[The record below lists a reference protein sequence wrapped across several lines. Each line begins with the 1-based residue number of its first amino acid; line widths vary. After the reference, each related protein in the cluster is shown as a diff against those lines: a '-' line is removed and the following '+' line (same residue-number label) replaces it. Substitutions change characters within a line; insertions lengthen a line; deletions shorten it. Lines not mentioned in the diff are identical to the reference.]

1 MEIRRSKPGDLPAIL
16 ALYGSARDFMRKSGN
31 LTQWEGIDAPET
43 RAEADIAEGRS
54 FLCCE
59 GDEILAVFAFEPE
72 ADDPTYREITDGRWP
87 DEGPYGV
94 LHRIA
99 VGTPGRDVAGFC
111 FDWCAARC
119 RQLRADTH
127 ESNRAMQR
135 AMEKNGFRRCGVIRV
150 ADGSERI
157 AFYRPETVWI
167 PQDEGRRR
175 KLGWL
180 CGGLYALALALMLIL
195 MGDILRALEISPLW
209 LLPAAALFALPGVLT
224 IAPRLKKGGGVGV
237 GPEGLDHHLAEP
249 ALHGFFPWS
258 DFRAAAFD
266 RRQRE
271 LELELRDPD
280 AFFDALPKRTRRTL
294 RQRRIRSDVLPLPCL
309 LLTKPDRQR
318 LARLAR
324 NFLEASDPSK

>member
-1 MEIRRSKPGDLPAIL
+1 MEIRRSKPEDLNPIL
-16 ALYGSARDFMRKSGN
+16 ALYGSARDFMRKNGN
-31 LTQWEGIDAPET
+31 LTQWAGIDGPET

-72 ADDPTYREITDGRWP
+72 ADDPTYREITDGAWP
-87 DEGPYGV
+87 DDGPYGV

-99 VGTPGRDVAGFC
+99 VGKPGQDVAGFC

-135 AMEKNGFRRCGVIRV
+135 AMEKNGFRRCGIIRV

-167 PQDEGRRR
+167 PQDEGLR
-175 KLGWL
+175 KRLGWI
-180 CGGLYALALALMLIL
+180 CGGLYALAELLALVLV
-195 MGDILRALEISPLW
+195 GDILGAMGAHWLW
-209 LLPAAALFALPGVLT
+209 LVPVAAVMALPGILA
-224 IAPRLKKGGGVGV
+224 IAPRLRRGGGIGV
-237 GPEGLDHHLAEP
+237 GPGGIDHHLAEP
-249 ALHGFFPWS
+249 ALHGAFPWS
-258 DFRAAAFD
+258 DFRSAEFGRGA
-266 RRQRE
+266 RE

-280 AFFDALPKRTRRTL
+280 AFFDALPNRTRRAL
-294 RQRRIRSDVLPLPCL
+294 RQRRVRSDVLPLPCL
-309 LLTKPDRQR
+309 LLTKPDRRR
-318 LARLAR
+318 LARLVR
-324 NFLEASDPSK
+324 DYLEK